1 MENVD
6 GKKFIEIICQR
17 LEDEGKLLYDSNI
30 VMKIVTLTNRELNEI
45 VSLRG
50 AKAMR
55 DGEIKHVSR
64 DSDH

>member
-45 VSLRG
+45 VSLGDVVDWQNARIL
-50 AKAMR
+50 
-55 DGEIKHVSR
+55 IKYKEL
-64 DSDH
+64 